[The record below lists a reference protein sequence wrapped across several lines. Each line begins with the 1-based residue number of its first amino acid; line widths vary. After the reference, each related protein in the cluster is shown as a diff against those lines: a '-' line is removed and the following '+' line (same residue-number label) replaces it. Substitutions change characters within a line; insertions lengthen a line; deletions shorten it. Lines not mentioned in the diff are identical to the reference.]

1 MGLTTNNPQVP
12 LVHNQLEDD
21 FPIAKAGFQKSRH
34 ASGLGSFRLI
44 QITQILLVILGLIA
58 FGYFARTLLLPIL
71 IAGFTSIALQPVINW
86 LRKHHL
92 PTVLA
97 SVLVVGAI
105 VVVAASGTYYLGR
118 PAVAWIKSTPKVVA
132 NLKSKYETNLRPFL
146 SQNTPP
152 TGLTGANAQQIG
164 QTTSASLPAA
174 SISHDHIASVVFNW
188 TGSTLIGT
196 GETIALLLLLLA
208 SGDLFLEK
216 LVQLIPA
223 SQDKRHA
230 KQISLEI
237 QSSISRYLLS
247 ISLINFGLGIVIGTA
262 LYLLG
267 MPNAWMWGAI
277 AAMVNFVPYF
287 GPVLGMIGVALA
299 GLLAYNSLGHGLVP
313 AGVYLGVHL
322 LEANLL
328 TPCILG
334 RSFTL
339 NPVIIFISL
348 MFFVWLWGI
357 IGAFLAVPLL
367 VIFKVICDRVK
378 IMAPLGELLSN

>member
-1 MGLTTNNPQVP
+1 MALTTKNPQVP
-12 LVHNQLEDD
+12 RVHNQLEDD
-21 FPIAKAGFQKSRH
+21 VPIAKAGFQKAGY
-34 ASGLGSFRLI
+34 ASGLRSLRLT

-58 FGYFARTLLLPIL
+58 FSYFARTLLLPIL
-71 IAGFTSIALQPVINW
+71 IAGVASTALKPVINW
-86 LRKHHL
+86 LRKYHL
-92 PTVLA
+92 PTALA
-97 SVLVVGAI
+97 SALVVGAI
-105 VVVAASGTYYLGR
+105 VVAAASGTYYLGR
-118 PAVAWIKSTPKVVA
+118 PAVAWIKSSPKVVA
-132 NLKSKYETNLRPFL
+132 NLKSKYENNLRPFL
-146 SQNTPP
+146 SQSDFP
-152 TGLTGANAQQIG
+152 TGLPATNADQIG
-164 QTTSASLPAA
+164 QTTSAPLPAA

-188 TGSTLIGT
+188 TGSTLVGT

-230 KQISLEI
+230 KHMSLEI
-237 QSSISRYLLS
+237 QKSISRYLLS
-247 ISLINFGLGIVIGTA
+247 ISLINIGLGTVIGFT

-267 MPNAWMWGAI
+267 MPSAWMWGAI

-313 AGVYLGVHL
+313 AGIYLGVHL

-334 RSFTL
+334 RRFTL
-339 NPVIIFISL
+339 NPVIIFITL
-348 MFFVWLWGI
+348 MFCVWLWGI

-367 VIFKVICDRVK
+367 VIFKVICGHVK
-378 IMAPLGELLSN
+378 VIAPLGELLSN